1 MDERFGIVRFDRWEH
16 KLYVFC
22 PYCGAKDV
30 LKNKDEAG
38 SLVPCNWCN
47 KIYIMPIM

>member
-1 MDERFGIVRFDRWEH
+1 MDERFGIVRYDRWDR
-16 KLYVFC
+16 KTYVFC
-22 PYCGAKDV
+22 PYCGAK
-30 LKNKDEAG
+30 EALADKGKSG